1 LHHIYALKNWWS
13 WTGYTNYQWDDGTM
27 GRLMTPDYSFY
38 ETRNSS
44 ILRRVLSH
52 QDIQD
57 FMFIDVPDGPMV
69 FKLIK
74 LMDPKYT
81 IYAMRVNLELAGIA
95 LFDKN
100 DEEAVVDVAF
110 LPKFRGKD
118 AKILAKNVILDYIEK
133 YGVRALT
140 GKIRRNNLRSLLFA
154 RWNNFNIVS
163 SDDTYHYVR
172 CECHGRNIEFT

>member
-1 LHHIYALKNWWS
+1 MLV
-13 WTGYTNYQWDDGTM
+13 
-27 GRLMTPDYSFY
+27 DYSFY

-44 ILRRVLSH
+44 TIRRVLSQ
-52 QDIQD
+52 QDVKD
-57 FMFIDVPDGPMV
+57 FMFLELPEGPMV
-69 FKLIK
+69 FDLAR
-74 LMDPKYT
+74 LMDQKYT

-100 DEEAVVDVAF
+100 EEEAVVDVAF

-118 AKILAKNVILDYIEK
+118 AKILAKNVILDYIERNRIR
-133 YGVRALT
+133 VLT

-154 RWNNFNIVS
+154 RWNNFKIVS

-172 CECHGRNIEFT
+172 CEHYGRTLESS